1 MPIEISAVV
10 RIGIAG
16 WGNIFI
22 LSYLFN
28 KDFKPSNS
36 YDLAV
41 NINERTLHGR
51 CERLKYTSHS
61 GLGSYPSLMAR
72 SLRHYIHNIL
82 HCKALLKS
90 IKPLYDDKTLCY
102 FDDST

>member
-41 NINERTLHGR
+41 NINERTLHR
-51 CERLKYTSHS
+51 RFERLKYTSHS

-72 SLRHYIHNIL
+72 SLKSYSRNIL
-82 HCKALLKS
+82 YYKPLHES
-90 IKPLYDDKTLCY
+90 IKPLHYNKTLCY
-102 FDDST
+102 FDNST